1 MIKNEKLKVKLI
13 NFSMIFVIFIFYFL
27 IYILKINIGCVFNKL
42 TGFYCPA
49 CGMSRAFGE
58 IFKFNFVNAVKLNI
72 LSIPLCIFILVSI
85 IWSIVDI
92 FMGNSSYIKNI
103 TRFFKKYCVAILL
116 LLVIAMIVNNIML

>member
-1 MIKNEKLKVKLI
+1 MINNKKVKVKLI
-13 NFSMIFVIFIFYFL
+13 NFSMLFVIFIFYFL
-27 IYILKINIGCVFNKL
+27 IYILRINIGCVFNKL

-58 IFKFNFVNAVKLNI
+58 IFKFDIINAIKLNF

-85 IWSIVDI
+85 IWIIVDI
-92 FMGNSSYIKNI
+92 FRDSDSYIKNI
-103 TRFFKKYCVAILL
+103 IRFFKKYCALILL